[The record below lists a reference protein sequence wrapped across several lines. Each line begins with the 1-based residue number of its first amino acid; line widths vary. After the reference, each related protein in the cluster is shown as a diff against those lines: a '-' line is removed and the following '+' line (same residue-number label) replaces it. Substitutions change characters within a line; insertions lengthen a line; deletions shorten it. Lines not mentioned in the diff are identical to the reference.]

1 MMINDLV
8 NRAKMIL
15 LDIEG
20 TTTPID
26 FVHKTLFN
34 YSKEHMDEF
43 IRNNSDAQEV
53 AESIKQLK
61 EQYVKDA
68 KNRIELPSWSDV
80 HGPGYLKSAS
90 TYSKWLVDRDSKLSS
105 LKHIQGLIWERGF
118 SSGGLKGK
126 VYSDVPEALERWR
139 RFGKD
144 ISIYS
149 SGSELSQKLI
159 FGTTPQGDL
168 TRYISSFF
176 DTRIGSKR
184 DPNSYRRIAASKSLP
199 PSSIIFFSDVPEEL
213 EAADKAGVM
222 TVLVDRDRKL
232 VPGQEKYMIVTS
244 FENL

>member
-1 MMINDLV
+1 MMINDIV

-20 TTTPID
+20 TTTPMD

-43 IRNNSDAQEV
+43 IQNNSDAKEV
-53 AESIKQLK
+53 AESIRQLM
-61 EQYVKDA
+61 EQYAEDA
-68 KNRIELPSWSDV
+68 RKHLELPSWSDV

-126 VYSDVPEALERWR
+126 VYDDVPAALERWR
-139 RFGKD
+139 KFGKD
-144 ISIYS
+144 ICIYS
-149 SGSELSQKLI
+149 SGSEISQKLI
-159 FGTTPQGDL
+159 FTTTPLGDL
-168 TRYISSFF
+168 SRYISSFF

-184 DPNSYRRIAASKSLP
+184 DSDSYRRIAASKTLP

-213 EAADKAGVM
+213 EAADKAGLM
-222 TVLVDRDRKL
+222 TGLVDREKKIM
-232 VPGQEKYMIVTS
+232 PGREKFVTVTG

>member
-1 MMINDLV
+1 MMINDIV

-15 LDIEG
+15 LDVEG
-20 TTTPID
+20 TTTPMD

-43 IRNNSDAQEV
+43 IQNNSDAHEV
-53 AESIKQLK
+53 AESLKQLK
-61 EQYVKDA
+61 EQYAEDA
-68 KNRIELPSWSDV
+68 KNHLELPSWPDV
-80 HGPGYLKSAS
+80 HGPGYLNSAS
-90 TYSKWLVDRDSKLSS
+90 TYSKWLVDRDSKLTS

-126 VYSDVPEALERWR
+126 VYDDVPAAMERWSK
-139 RFGKD
+139 FGKD
-144 ISIYS
+144 ICIYS

-159 FGTTPQGDL
+159 FKTTPQGDL

-176 DTRIGSKR
+176 DTRIGDKR
-184 DPNSYRRIAASKSLP
+184 DADSYRRIAASKSLP

-213 EAADKAGVM
+213 EAAEKAGFM
-222 TVLVDRDRKL
+222 TALVDREKKL
-232 VPGQEKYMIVTS
+232 VPGQERYMIVTS